1 MTPQELKNS
10 ILQLA
15 IQGKLVEQ
23 HPEEGTAAE
32 LFQQIQAEKQ
42 TLLRTGKIKR
52 EKPLPEITE
61 EETPFDIPETW
72 MWCYVGDL
80 FQHNTG
86 KALNSSDKS
95 GTSMTYI
102 TTSNLYWDRLE
113 LDNLKEMPFTA
124 AEVEKCT
131 VQKGDLLVCEGGD
144 YGRSAVWQYDYPMR
158 IQNHIHRLRP
168 YGVLSVRYFYYLFF
182 LYKSAGLIAGKG
194 IGIQGLS
201 ANVLHRL
208 IIPLPPLAEQK
219 RIVARIEELLPLVE
233 RYEAA
238 WTRLEDLNKRFP
250 GDMRKSL
257 LQLAIQGKLVEQRP
271 EEGSGEEL
279 FQQIQAEKQAM
290 IYAGE
295 IKQEKLLTEITEDE
309 KPFEIPENWKWVRF
323 ADLMLN
329 ISTGPFGSMLHK
341 TDYVEKGIPLVNPA
355 NIVNGKIIP
364 SKKKMVSEKT
374 RDKLLSYV
382 LHSGMIVMGRRGEM
396 GRCAV
401 VTNDENGWLCGTG
414 SFFME
419 PSSLLSTEFMSK
431 FFSTPYAKC
440 FLGGESIGTT
450 MSNLNHQILKRIP
463 VPLPPLAEQK
473 RIVARLEELL
483 PLCERLKH

>member
-23 HPEEGTAAE
+23 RPEEGTAAE
-32 LFQQIQAEKQ
+32 LYSRIQAEKQ
-42 TLLRTGKIKR
+42 TLLRAGKIKR

-250 GDMRKSL
+250 GDMQKSL

-271 EEGSGEEL
+271 EEGSGEVL
-279 FQQIQAEKQAM
+279 FRQIQSEKQAL
-290 IYAGE
+290 IKAGKVKRDRRTDT
-295 IKQEKLLTEITEDE
+295 IGIPPDNAI
-309 KPFEIPENWKWVRF
+309 PFDIPETWKWVY
-323 ADLMLN
+323 LGNILN
-329 ISTGPFGSMLHK
+329 KLTDGTHK
-341 TDYVEKGIPLVNPA
+341 TPKYSTSGVKFVSVKDMSSGRLSLENTKFITCAEHENLFTRCDPVRGDMLLSKVGTTGVPAIVDTDETFSLFVSVALLKYNHRYIDEMFLYLLLKSPLVQMQATENTRGVGNKNWVLDA
-355 NIVNGKIIP
+355 IAKT
-364 SKKKMVSEKT
+364 MVT
-374 RDKLLSYV
+374 
-382 LHSGMIVMGRRGEM
+382 
-396 GRCAV
+396 
-401 VTNDENGWLCGTG
+401 
-414 SFFME
+414 
-419 PSSLLSTEFMSK
+419 
-431 FFSTPYAKC
+431 
-440 FLGGESIGTT
+440 
-450 MSNLNHQILKRIP
+450 
-463 VPLPPLAEQK
+463 LPPLGEQK
-473 RIVARLEELL
+473 RIVARLKELL
-483 PLCERLKH
+483 PLCKRL